1 LRLGHVVSD
10 LHLYAQRSV
19 AARHLD
25 ALDAAA
31 GRSAF
36 FVLNGDIFDF
46 RWSRLGSLGAAMEA
60 GVVWLE
66 ELCRRHPAC
75 RFHYVLGNHDAVEP
89 FVRMLREA
97 MPGIPNLALH
107 ESILKVGDALFLHG
121 DTALHPQAG
130 LGPSSRRLKPTD
142 RVKGRTLSVLYRAVC
157 ASHLHRAVAAVASPR
172 RSARTILHAL
182 HREGGPW
189 LGGVTDIYF
198 GHTHVPFNNLDVG
211 GYRFHNTGSAIVG
224 MRWNML
230 AVHARDV
237 APGDRRQRRRM
248 NQRMGHAQG

>member
-1 LRLGHVVSD
+1 MRLGHVVSD

-25 ALDAAA
+25 TLHEAAA
-31 GRSAF
+31 RSSF

-46 RWSRLGSLGAAMEA
+46 RWSRLGGLNAAMEA
-60 GVVWLE
+60 GVGWLA
-66 ELCRRHPAC
+66 ELGGRHPHC
-75 RFHYVLGNHDAVEP
+75 RFHYVLGNHDAIEP
-89 FVRMLREA
+89 FVRMVRDALPA
-97 MPGIPNLALH
+97 IPNLTLH
-107 ESILKVGDALFLHG
+107 EAILKVGDSLFLHG

-157 ASHLHRAVAAVASPR
+157 ASQLHRAVAAVATPR
-172 RSARTILHAL
+172 RSARAILRAL
-182 HREGGPW
+182 HREDGPW
-189 LGGVTDIYF
+189 LRGVTDIYF
-198 GHTHVPFNNLDVG
+198 GHTHLPFNNLEVG

-230 AVHARDV
+230 PVHARDI
-237 APGDRRQRRRM
+237 APGDRRQRRRLSR
-248 NQRMGHAQG
+248 NMGHTHR